1 MAKGL
6 FRRTLTGYVPHD
18 ERATDLWQKHKAGQ
32 LVEVDVKIPRN
43 IKSQGLYWAMLTK
56 LGKSIGKPSELLH
69 TVLKFKTGHVQML
82 RTKDGKEIP
91 HYPSTSFD
99 AMDDVQFSKY
109 LDACIEI
116 IKQEWLP
123 GMSDAQIRA
132 ELEGMLAP

>member
-6 FRRTLTGYVPHD
+6 FVRTLTGYAPYD
-18 ERATDLWQKHKAGQ
+18 ERASDLWAKHKAGQ
-32 LVEVDVKIPRN
+32 TVEIDVKVPRN

-69 TVLKFKTGHVQML
+69 TVLKFKTGHVQMIK
-82 RTKDGKEIP
+82 TKSGLVP
-91 HYPSTSFD
+91 HYPSTSFE

-109 LDACIEI
+109 LDACIEV

-123 GMSDAQIRA
+123 GMTNAQIRA
-132 ELEGMLAP
+132 ELEGMIAA

>member
-6 FRRTLTGYVPHD
+6 FRRSVTGYVPHD
-18 ERATDLWQKHKAGQ
+18 ERSTDLWAKHKPGQ
-32 LVEVDVKIPRN
+32 LVEVDVKVPRN

-69 TVLKFKTGHVQML
+69 TVLKFKTGHVQMIK
-82 RTKDGKEIP
+82 TKSGLVP
-91 HYPSTSFD
+91 HYPSTSFE

-109 LDACIEI
+109 LDACIEV

-123 GMSDAQIRA
+123 HMSQSAIRQ
-132 ELEGMLAP
+132 ELEGMLAA